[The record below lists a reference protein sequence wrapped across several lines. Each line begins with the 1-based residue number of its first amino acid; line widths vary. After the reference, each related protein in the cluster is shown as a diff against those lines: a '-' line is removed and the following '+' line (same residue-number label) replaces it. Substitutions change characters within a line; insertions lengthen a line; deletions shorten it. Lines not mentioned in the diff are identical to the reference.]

1 LGSTGVPPFWRAV
14 ALRAMADEAPAYG
27 LDAEL
32 AAKAAQKYDPA
43 LEQAVTGWIVDVT
56 GEDFASKGVDTLA
69 SYLQDGQVLC
79 NLVNKIFP
87 ERIKKINTMQAPF
100 KKMENITYFTDVAR
114 EIGVPESS
122 MFATP
127 DLFEEKNMGSV
138 ITCIYT
144 FARVVQS
151 VAPDYDGPTLGE
163 KMEPEIV
170 HDVGR
175 GKQIA
180 SQTGG
185 LAGTLQDEKKATGL
199 RERAAPGPAG
209 GEEVGEA
216 DAQGLDADM
225 KKKMDAKF
233 DAAEAAEVCR
243 WIQEVTGEQQGEQS
257 MAEWL
262 KSGVVL
268 CSLANNIVPGSVSG
282 VNESSMPFKQMENI
296 SKFLKMARDIGM
308 KESSMFST
316 PDLFEEKN
324 MAIVVTFLYTFGGVV
339 QANLPEY
346 TGPKIGVAV
355 KAEVEDE
362 SRGIGLITDQTN
374 VYQGVMETERPKDG
388 GIIR

>member
-1 LGSTGVPPFWRAV
+1 
-14 ALRAMADEAPAYG
+14 
-27 LDAEL
+27 
-32 AAKAAQKYDPA
+32 
-43 LEQAVTGWIVDVT
+43 
-56 GEDFASKGVDTLA
+56 
-69 SYLQDGQVLC
+69 
-79 NLVNKIFP
+79 VNKIFP

-122 MFATP
+122 VFATP

-138 ITCIYT
+138 INCIYL

-151 VAPDYDGPTLGE
+151 AAPEYDGPTLGE
-163 KMEPEIV
+163 KMEGEIV
-170 HDVGR
+170 KDKGR
-175 GKQIA
+175 EKKIA
-180 SQTGG
+180 TQTGG

-199 RERAAPGPAG
+199 RERAARAG
-209 GEEVGEA
+209 GEEGEA

-243 WIQEVTGEQQGEQS
+243 WIEEVTGEKQGEQS
-257 MAEWL
+257 MADWL

-268 CSLANNIVPGSVSG
+268 CSLANNIKPGSVKK
-282 VNESSMPFKQMENI
+282 VNDSTMPFKQMENI
-296 SKFLKMARDIGM
+296 SSFLGMAREIGM
-308 KESSMFST
+308 AESSMFST

-324 MAIVVTFLYTFGGVV
+324 MAIVVTFLYTFGGYV
-339 QANLPEY
+339 QAQVPEY
-346 TGPKIGVAV
+346 EGPKIGVAV
-355 KAEVEDE
+355 KAEVVDE

>member
-1 LGSTGVPPFWRAV
+1 
-14 ALRAMADEAPAYG
+14 
-27 LDAEL
+27 
-32 AAKAAQKYDPA
+32 
-43 LEQAVTGWIVDVT
+43 
-56 GEDFASKGVDTLA
+56 
-69 SYLQDGQVLC
+69 
-79 NLVNKIFP
+79 VNKIFP

-100 KKMENITYFTDVAR
+100 KKMENITYFTDAAR

-138 ITCIYT
+138 ITCLYM

-151 VAPDYDGPTLGE
+151 AAPEYDGPTLGE
-163 KMEPEIV
+163 KMEGEIV
-170 HDVGR
+170 HDAGR
-175 GKQIA
+175 AKQIA
-180 SQTGG
+180 TQTGG
-185 LAGTLQDEKKATGL
+185 LSGTLQDQKKATGQ
-199 RERAAPGPAG
+199 RERAATQAG
-209 GEEVGEA
+209 AEEVGTA

-225 KKKMDAKF
+225 KKKMEEKF

-243 WIQEVTGEQQGEQS
+243 WIEAVTGEKQGEQS

-268 CSLANNIVPGSVSG
+268 CSLANNIQPGSVTG
-282 VNESSMPFKQMENI
+282 VNNSTMPFKQMENI
-296 SKFLKMARDIGM
+296 SKFLGMARDIGM
-308 KESSMFST
+308 NESSMFST

-324 MAIVVTFLYTFGGVV
+324 MAIVVTFLYTFGGYV
-339 QANLPEY
+339 QTAVPDY
-346 TGPKIGVAV
+346 AGPKIGVAV
-355 KAEVEDE
+355 KADVADE

>member
-1 LGSTGVPPFWRAV
+1 
-14 ALRAMADEAPAYG
+14 MADEAPAYG
-27 LDAEL
+27 LDEQL
-32 AAKAAQKYDPA
+32 AAQAAMKYDPE
-43 LEQAVTGWIVDVT
+43 LEEAVAGWILDVT

-69 SYLQDGQVLC
+69 MYLQDGQVLC
-79 NLVNKIFP
+79 HLVNKIFP
-87 ERIKKINTMQAPF
+87 DRIPKVNTMQAPF

-138 ITCIYT
+138 VTCIYM

-151 VAPDYDGPTLGE
+151 AAPDYDGPTLGE
-163 KMEPEIV
+163 KMEGEIV
-170 HDVGR
+170 QDAKR
-175 GKQIA
+175 EKKIA
-180 SQTGG
+180 TQTGG
-185 LAGTLQDEKKATGL
+185 LAGTLQNEKKATGQ
-199 RERAAPGPAG
+199 RERANPTG

-233 DAAEAAEVCR
+233 DAAAAAEVCR
-243 WIQEVTGEQQGEQS
+243 WIEEVTGEKQGEQS

-268 CSLANNIVPGSVSG
+268 CSLANNIKPGSVKG
-282 VNESSMPFKQMENI
+282 VNESTMPFKQMENI
-296 SKFLKMARDIGM
+296 SKFLGMARGIGM
-308 KESSMFST
+308 NESSMFST

-355 KAEVEDE
+355 NAEVDDE